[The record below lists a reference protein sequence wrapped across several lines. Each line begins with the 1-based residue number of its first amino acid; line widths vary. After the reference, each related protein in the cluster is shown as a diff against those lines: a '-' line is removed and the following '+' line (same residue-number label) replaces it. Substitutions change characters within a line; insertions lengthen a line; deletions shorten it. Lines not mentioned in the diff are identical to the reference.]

1 MNSKDT
7 PNATFSLESEA
18 GVSRSDSPDGRTMKK
33 SGPAPARVSRFRALD
48 SEKAMPTNDTC
59 GPLFTRSSPS
69 AALQSSLASRLRA
82 RMDVN
87 GSPEYVLTWKEQ
99 DMPAG
104 VPICQLRA
112 SARRTSGNVSSGWPT
127 PATEDSGCS
136 ATARQGGENLAV
148 AAQLTGW
155 PTCSAR
161 DYKDSPGMSETGINP
176 DGSERSRLDQLPRVA
191 NLCGWPTPMAGTP
204 AQNGNNEAG
213 NNDFSRKVTE
223 LAGWATPR
231 AEDAESAGMRHS
243 RGTADTLSAQAGQDL
258 KSSPA
263 ETASPDASPRLLNP
277 AFSGW
282 LMGYPRVWTL
292 AGFLALSLSARG
304 SKAAPPCSGDSA
316 TPSIP

>member
-7 PNATFSLESEA
+7 PNATFSLESPA

-112 SARRTSGNVSSGWPT
+112 SARRTSGNVSSGCPT
-127 PATEDSGCS
+127 PATE
-136 ATARQGGENLAV
+136 
-148 AAQLTGW
+148 
-155 PTCSAR
+155 
-161 DYKDSPGMSETGINP
+161 DSPGMSETGINP

-304 SKAAPPCSGDSA
+304 SKAALPCSGDSA